1 MAVGTEALPEIEV
14 SARPADAEPTVV
26 RPDGMPEVTIASVLP
41 TEEEAE
47 PAPMRDPVGV
57 GGFPWEWVVPVAMGL
72 LPFAALL
79 MWWLMRRRSADGAD
93 ASYRLPP
100 IDQLEELLG
109 RLRTSVGREPSEGVC
124 DRLAQGVRRYL
135 ERRSGEPAL
144 EMTSH
149 EIRGLARASSWP
161 DGVQRSLH
169 HVLHIA
175 DGVRF
180 GRRRVADAELEGAI
194 DAAAGVGRELEAH
207 FIELEETPEAAA

>member
-1 MAVGTEALPEIEV
+1 MAVGTETLPEIAV
-14 SARPADAEPTVV
+14 SARPANAEPTVI
-26 RPDGMPEVTIASVLP
+26 RPEQMPEVTIASVLP
-41 TEEEAE
+41 TEGEAE
-47 PAPMRDPVGV
+47 PAPLRDPLGV
-57 GGFPWEWVVPVAMGL
+57 GGFPWEWVVPAVVAL

-79 MWWLMRRRSADGAD
+79 MWWLSRRRPVDGGD
-93 ASYRLPP
+93 PVYRLPP

-109 RLRTSVGREPSEGVC
+109 RLRTSVGREPAEGVC

-149 EIRGLARASSWP
+149 ELRGLARAGAWP

-169 HVLHIA
+169 HVLHVV

-180 GRRRVADAELEGAI
+180 GRRRVADSELEGAI
-194 DAAAGVGRELEAH
+194 EAAAEVGRELEA
-207 FIELEETPEAAA
+207 FFTGLEETPEAAA